1 MKYNIKVLLLLLS
14 AIIFLVPSNLFIKI
28 AVDQA
33 YVNGLL
39 VDYLIPKFYLSDI
52 FIIILLLLW
61 LIKVIK
67 NKTQVSFK
75 KENWAIYFLLPIF
88 IVRQLLTPYPLAAV
102 WYVLKIAELS
112 LLFLFLNKHQPLL
125 KKPLIYFT
133 IVSTIIFQSSL
144 AIWQFLTQK
153 TFLGFRFFGEPNLA
167 NSIGLTK
174 DMWWHTGRVLP
185 YATTPHPNILGGI
198 LAIFSLFLITNNQN
212 KILTSFCVSLAL
224 IIIVLTQSIS
234 ALSILISGLLLLAL
248 KPHYQQVANFKK
260 KMTIGLIVMFFIM
273 PVLINLASKLSTA
286 DSLARRDYL
295 QNAAL
300 EMLRENLI
308 FGVGLNQFAARVEE
322 YSSSKEVVR
331 FVQPVHHVG
340 MLWVA
345 ETGLLGII
353 LLLIIGK
360 KINWG
365 KATLPLLILLPIIS
379 LDHYLLTQQSGML
392 LFVLQLNHIGRWS
405 RYSWS

>member
-102 WYVLKIAELS
+102 WYVLKIAEFI

-125 KKPLIYFT
+125 KKPLIYYT

-153 TFLGFRFFGEPNLA
+153 TFLGFKFFGEPNLA

-198 LAIFSLFLITNNQN
+198 LAIFSLFLMTNNQN

-234 ALSILISGLLLLAL
+234 ALSMLIMGLLLLAL
-248 KPHYQQVANFKK
+248 KPDYQQVTNFKK
-260 KMTIGLIVMFFIM
+260 KMTIGLIVIFFIM

-286 DSLARRDYL
+286 DSLNRRDYL

-353 LLLIIGK
+353 LLLIISK
-360 KINWG
+360 KTNWG

-405 RYSWS
+405 RYRWS